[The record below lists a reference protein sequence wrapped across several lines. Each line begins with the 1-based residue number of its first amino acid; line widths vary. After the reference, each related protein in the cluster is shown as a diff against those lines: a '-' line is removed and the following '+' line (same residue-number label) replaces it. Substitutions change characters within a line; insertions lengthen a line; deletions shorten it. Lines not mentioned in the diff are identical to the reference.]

1 MGCDCTVEISHA
13 PFHEC
18 RLFVYLNRDWCRHVI
33 RLDGGL
39 DSGLDLK
46 WVGATHSLYL
56 PSCFRESHSLI
67 LGSMTCVTTGTPD
80 LQVGEAQISEGITVP
95 ASSTSLGGWLFRLI
109 HLANNSILHAEHLE
123 EMLSGREAVVF
134 DLGFFSIV
142 FLFDDRV
149 RCALEGHLLLR
160 GSLRRCRF
168 RIVVIAVESAGLHQL
183 SDPVPDRL
191 GYLPAFFEAA
201 FVWHPACMTQWPVL
215 FRLYE
220 CHAAGRLRL
229 RLVVLLL
236 ALRFGCCR
244 ANEVGHESFHGQHVP
259 GVLLFVCK
267 KPFV

>member
-95 ASSTSLGGWLFRLI
+95 ASSTSLGSWLFRLV
-109 HLANNSILHAEHLE
+109 HLANNSMLHAEHLE
-123 EMLSGREAVVF
+123 EMLSGRETVVF

-149 RCALEGHLLLR
+149 RRALEGHLLLR
-160 GSLRRCRF
+160 GRPRCCGFRRVAVVAVKCAGLNQLFDVRPHLF
-168 RIVVIAVESAGLHQL
+168 GGFIAVIDAAIVVFSARMANGI
-183 SDPVPDRL
+183 V
-191 GYLPAFFEAA
+191 
-201 FVWHPACMTQWPVL
+201 VL
-215 FRLYE
+215 FLLRLYE

-236 ALRFGCCR
+236 ILRLGCRR

-259 GVLLFVCK
+259 GVLL
-267 KPFV
+267 